1 MSPTLIESG
10 AKLMKFLWPLILF
23 PLVLNCSTDA
33 VRKKPTSLAKGTKEI
48 SSVANAVVPPEIRYH
63 CSESASGISAVLYMG
78 LFNPKNGTAIS
89 PAVRISGMIP
99 IFECRS
105 RSRNYYRDVQQIPG
119 NNYYCEID
127 AGGTAM
133 LFEQAL
139 SVTGNVTTVPVKSM
153 SGSNKQAL
161 AVRKISKA
169 MTRRQCTGAARVKQ
183 AASGKLWQES

>member
-1 MSPTLIESG
+1 
-10 AKLMKFLWPLILF
+10 MKFLWPLVSI
-23 PLVLNCSTDA
+23 PLILNCSTDA
-33 VRKKPTSLAKGTKEI
+33 ARKNPTSLAKGTKGP
-48 SSVANAVVPPEIRYH
+48 SSAVSTIEPPEVRYH

-78 LFNPKNGTAIS
+78 LFNQKNGTAIS
-89 PAVRISGMIP
+89 PPIRISGMIP

-119 NNYYCEID
+119 NNYYCDID

-139 SVTGNVTTVPVKSM
+139 SLTGRETAVPVKSP
-153 SGSNKQAL
+153 SGSNKQIL

-169 MTRRQCTGAARVKQ
+169 MTRRQCTGAAQIKQ